1 MSRYGVDTLYRLFSF
16 IVKVER
22 VIVMSEWDNPVE
34 RKWVTPKKDLFTT
47 LCKEIYT
54 MGYNDGLKE
63 AEKELDNE

>member
-1 MSRYGVDTLYRLFSF
+1 
-16 IVKVER
+16 
-22 VIVMSEWDNPVE
+22 MSEWDNPVE